1 MLPNLGGGEL
11 VILLVIILVFFGA
24 KRIPELAR
32 SLGTGMR
39 EFKRGTS
46 GEANEKDEVQDR
58 DKEEEGK
65 LPQAEA
71 AQNANS
77 GALRAEKKKEEEEKK
92 NIRAERNL

>member
-32 SLGTGMR
+32 SLGTAMR
-39 EFKRGTS
+39 EFKMATS
-46 GEANEKDEVQDR
+46 GEANEKDEVQGR
-58 DKEEEGK
+58 QKEEGK
-65 LPQAEA
+65 LPQGEA
-71 AQNANS
+71 AQNGKS
-77 GALRAEKKKEEEEKK
+77 GAVRAEEEEER

>member
-11 VILLVIILVFFGA
+11 IILLVIILVLFGA

-46 GEANEKDEVQDR
+46 GEANEKDEVQGR
-58 DKEEEGK
+58 QKEEGK
-65 LPQAEA
+65 LPQSEA
-71 AQNANS
+71 AKNGKS
-77 GALRAEKKKEEEEKK
+77 GAVRVEDEENLRT
-92 NIRAERNL
+92 ERKPT

>member
-1 MLPNLGGGEL
+1 MFTGLTSPSHLII
-11 VILLVIILVFFGA
+11 VRVIILLLFGA

-58 DKEEEGK
+58 DKEEGK
-65 LPQAEA
+65 LPRGEA
-71 AQNANS
+71 AQNANR
-77 GALRAEKKKEEEEKK
+77 GAVRAEEDT
-92 NIRAERNL
+92 RTERKP

>member
-1 MLPNLGGGEL
+1 MLPNVGGGEL

-24 KRIPELAR
+24 RRIPELAR

-58 DKEEEGK
+58 EKEEEGK
-65 LPQAEA
+65 LPQGEA

-77 GALRAEKKKEEEEKK
+77 GALRAEEE
-92 NIRAERNL
+92 NMRAERKQPRS

>member
-32 SLGTGMR
+32 SLGIGMR

-46 GEANEKDEVQDR
+46 GEANEKDEVQGR
-58 DKEEEGK
+58 QKEEGK
-65 LPQAEA
+65 LPQGEA
-71 AQNANS
+71 AQNGKS
-77 GALRAEKKKEEEEKK
+77 GAVREEEEEER

>member
-1 MLPNLGGGEL
+1 MLPNLGAGEL

-46 GEANEKDEVQDR
+46 GEAAQNGKSRADR
-58 DKEEEGK
+58 AEEE
-65 LPQAEA
+65 E
-71 AQNANS
+71 N
-77 GALRAEKKKEEEEKK
+77 LRAEREP
-92 NIRAERNL
+92 

>member
-46 GEANEKDEVQDR
+46 GEANENDEVQGR
-58 DKEEEGK
+58 QKEEGK
-65 LPQAEA
+65 LPQGEA
-71 AQNANS
+71 AQNGKS
-77 GALRAEKKKEEEEKK
+77 RAVRAEEEEK

>member
-39 EFKRGTS
+39 EFKRDTS
-46 GEANEKDEVQDR
+46 GEANEKEEVQGR
-58 DKEEEGK
+58 EKEEGK
-65 LPQAEA
+65 LPQGEA
-71 AQNANS
+71 AKNGES
-77 GALRAEKKKEEEEKK
+77 GALGAEEE
-92 NIRAERNL
+92 NLRAER